1 MDSLTI
7 TILAII
13 LSTIIAGF
21 IRRNAKDKCIK
32 DFKHNNITLLTTE
45 NKYVM
50 GRMIVEGTGLEF
62 VFTAE
67 QGEKQVEPAAGI
79 TPGDD
84 GSQQDSASGINADS
98 ASSTD
103 EDADPGTGLE
113 NEAKAITLSLSDLA
127 AGIEAG
133 KGLSSKKPGKLYSYI
148 LYKTEFARIA
158 ALIRYHK
165 NLSDKDKIA
174 RKVDIER
181 TYHPSRPRRI
191 KRRFMN
197 MLKMLKDSLMEIF
210 STITGH
216 LSKQNISQKITAA
229 EIGQTTKVQKEIINT
244 IDAAYDPLLE
254 KYIGN
259 HVIVEFNLNDTPVV
273 LKGILKE
280 YTSEFIELLDILI
293 KTELDDAETP
303 ADIIIP
309 RKLAIIR
316 GVGEKSEKS
325 WRKNMKTRSR

>member
-45 NKYVM
+45 NKFVT

-62 VFTAE
+62 VFTCEQDEQAAE
-67 QGEKQVEPAAGI
+67 SIADDSKQLDCALEGTDP
-79 TPGDD
+79 
-84 GSQQDSASGINADS
+84 DSDQV
-98 ASSTD
+98 D
-103 EDADPGTGLE
+103 EG
-113 NEAKAITLSLSDLA
+113 KTLTSLAVD
-127 AGIEAG
+127 IEAG
-133 KGLSSKKPGKLYSYI
+133 KVLSSEKPGKLYSYI
-148 LYKTEFARIA
+148 LYKNEFSRIA

-174 RKVDIER
+174 RKADIER
-181 TYHPSRPRRI
+181 TYHPSRPRQI
-191 KRRFMN
+191 KRRFIN
-197 MLKMLKDSLMEIF
+197 LLKMLKDSLMEIF
-210 STITGH
+210 SVITGH

-229 EIGQTTKVQKEIINT
+229 EINQTTKVQKEIVGT

-259 HVIVEFNLNDTPVV
+259 HVIAEFNMNNTPVV

-293 KTELDDAETP
+293 KTELDITETP
-303 ADIIIP
+303 ADLIIP

-316 GVGEKSEKS
+316 GVGEKTEKS
-325 WRKNMKTRSR
+325 WRKKLDKTRNKPAP